1 MFNLS
6 RFWRGSRQWKSLPA
20 LLMAASLLSGAGEVA
35 SRPFTPM
42 LNGGA
47 SAATASP
54 PAPQDLSEGLLTADV
69 ALRIAEH
76 AEGGAGEVWRVLRTL
91 GLSDAQDRAR
101 ADDLAPTM
109 LLQWAYQSVEKN
121 EHGAGER
128 LLSAFIDTVA
138 QQVPSIRQDKLV
150 NAHLKAQPPTLKQ
163 FTFTGTPAGVAPQA
177 IDKRVRR
184 VIDVIVDV
192 TASRGSA
199 LSPRH
204 LMQKRLRLTESQVV
218 ERMLRYGSGKD
229 ALAAGLAGLPQPP
242 QKEVLAEIALDIF
255 MANPAAR
262 TDPILGEA
270 IFRWIGLKHPK
281 LGEWFRYRDRMI
293 DVAEQRG
300 VNAPDD
306 VKENARNAA
315 QEIRLALPEMV
326 WLYANR
332 GHTLNA
338 ESVERMFYE
347 YTQRQPRAAAIWG
360 FAVISMKSDF
370 DTERYLQ
377 ENSESMRRRIVGAST
392 EVMEK
397 IFEKLPD
404 GSYDI
409 EGYIRKNGPFPVN
422 GYQEYCRLTGFTTAE
437 RAARYFGSDTVSKA
451 VGDVCPK

>member
-35 SRPFTPM
+35 SRPFTP
-42 LNGGA
+42 LPNGGT
-47 SAATASP
+47 SFATASTA
-54 PAPQDLSEGLLTADV
+54 APQGLSEGLLPADV
-69 ALRIAEH
+69 AVRIAEH

-91 GLSDAQDRAR
+91 GLSDAQERAS

-109 LLQWAYQSVEKN
+109 LLQWAYQTVEKT
-121 EHGAGER
+121 EKGAGAR

-138 QQVPSIRQDKLV
+138 QQVPSIRQDKLLK
-150 NAHLKAQPPTLKQ
+150 AHLKANPPALKQ
-163 FTFTGTPAGVAPQA
+163 FTFTGTPAEVAPQA
-177 IDKRVRR
+177 IDQRVRR

-229 ALAAGLAGLPQPP
+229 ALAAGLAALPQPP
-242 QKEVLAEIALDIF
+242 QREVLAEIARDIF

-262 TDPILGEA
+262 TDPVLGEA
-270 IFRWIGLKHPK
+270 IFRWIGLKHPTM
-281 LGEWFRYRDRMI
+281 GEWFRYRDRMI

-306 VKENARNAA
+306 IKENARNAA

-326 WLYANR
+326 RLYANR

-338 ESVERMFYE
+338 EGVERMFYE
-347 YTQRQPRAAAIWG
+347 YMQRQPRAAAIWG
-360 FAVISMKSDF
+360 FAVISMKSNF
-370 DTERYLQ
+370 DTKRYLE
-377 ENSESMRRRIVGAST
+377 ENTESMNRRVLGAST
-392 EVMEK
+392 EVMDK
-397 IFEKLPD
+397 IFDKLPD
-404 GSYDI
+404 GSYNI

-422 GYQEYCRLTGFTTAE
+422 GYQEYCRLTGFNTAE
-437 RAARYFGSDTVSKA
+437 RAAEYFRSEAVSDA
-451 VGDVCPK
+451 VGLVCPK